1 MTSKAAAEPLGEFS
15 ERREEIMIL
24 TGSYNESYKGALR
37 GPLKGSIGFRV
48 KVLGYC
54 PDEGCLVLSREWGN
68 GSLQ

>member
-1 MTSKAAAEPLGEFS
+1 
-15 ERREEIMIL
+15 MIL